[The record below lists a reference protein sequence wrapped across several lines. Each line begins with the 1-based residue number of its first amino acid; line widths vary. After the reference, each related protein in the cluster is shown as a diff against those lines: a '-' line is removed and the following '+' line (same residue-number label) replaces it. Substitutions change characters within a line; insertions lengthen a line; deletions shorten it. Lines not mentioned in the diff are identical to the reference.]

1 MSAFDILKQ
10 SFNFYGRLF
19 NKIFW
24 LSVAYTLVPMLVG
37 GTFFGVA
44 AANENAGMM
53 FLGVI
58 VMLLAVCFFYAY
70 QVMLIDQFSN
80 EQNDSLKDALPK
92 ALNKTI
98 PFLRS
103 ALALGLLFFV
113 VMIPIVGL
121 AGAYAG
127 EDLTPE
133 SDPVRFTIFM
143 LIVFTPIAWLAYRL
157 IFVPFHVMIDGS
169 SVLSAF
175 GKSNDQVKSDWLVFK
190 GLTLLGLIMALYT
203 VVLLLLQF
211 MIALNP
217 IVMAFVQFSLGVL
230 LSPFFTVFLYRL
242 FVVTKLKEEP
252 TQDSDDQ

>member
-1 MSAFDILKQ
+1 MSAFDIFKQ

-44 AANENAGMM
+44 AANENVGMM

-70 QVMLIDQFSN
+70 QVMLIDQFSK

-92 ALNKTI
+92 AIAKTL
-98 PFLRS
+98 PFLRAS
-103 ALALGLLFFV
+103 LALGVVFIL

-121 AGAYAG
+121 AGAFAG
-127 EDLTPE
+127 ENLTFE
-133 SDPVRFTIFM
+133 SDPVRFAIFM
-143 LIVFTPIAWLAYRL
+143 LIILGPVAWLAYRL

-169 SVLSAF
+169 KVFTAF
-175 GKSNDQVKSDWLVFK
+175 GKSNQQAKSNWLVFK
-190 GLTLLGLIMALYT
+190 GLTLLGLIMMAYM

-217 IVMAFVQFSLGVL
+217 IVMAFVQFAFGVL
-230 LSPFFTVFLYRL
+230 FSPFFTIYLYRL
-242 FVVTKLKEEP
+242 FIVTKPISEPETEGEE
-252 TQDSDDQ
+252 Q